1 MLEDHVATNSI
12 PECSIQQ
19 NFWMLAGEKKIER
32 EQERETSL
40 SWTFSGEK
48 KKRIYI
54 LVILKSHMQSTFN
67 HLIKYKEFKWY
78 LFWIQEI
85 VSNKIIIWRE
95 ETLSLS
101 VAPVFYFYRHSYL
114 YYEFFTN
121 WVTREALMKI
131 IIL

>member
-1 MLEDHVATNSI
+1 
-12 PECSIQQ
+12 
-19 NFWMLAGEKKIER
+19 
-32 EQERETSL
+32 
-40 SWTFSGEK
+40 
-48 KKRIYI
+48 
-54 LVILKSHMQSTFN
+54 MQSTFN

-85 VSNKIIIWRE
+85 VSNKIIIWSRS

-121 WVTREALMKI
+121 WSYQGSSYENYNLISINSVPIYRNIVKI
-131 IIL
+131 KSDFILVIEQK